1 MAISLPS
8 VRGVSRSAMI
18 ELVGCRHVN
27 MQALAICVTALYVVQ
42 ACTLHTMNNIQHN
55 EQYTVCI
62 QCTYNTH
69 HAGTRHHSTYHPPH
83 RLWRC
88 KGVVP
93 GGIRP
98 GRRIPPGT
106 TPYNAGTTRG
116 YGVGTAW
123 VRRGYGVAACSA
135 RQTTCDRRSLRFNR
149 HHTGKYLHGTEC
161 SIRTLFPLKTL
172 CGAICSE
179 RSATFRSISSH
190 SIVLAVTSFLPQ
202 ATATSFCNKLLQQ
215 ASDHIQPDSF
225 SCRGVTA
232 QEETNRRKATDNM
245 QQATV

>member
-1 MAISLPS
+1 
-8 VRGVSRSAMI
+8 
-18 ELVGCRHVN
+18 

-42 ACTLHTMNNIQHN
+42 ACTLHTMNNIQCAYSVH
-55 EQYTVCI
+55 T
-62 QCTYNTH
+62 
-69 HAGTRHHSTYHPPH
+69 TRTMQA
-83 RLWRC
+83 R
-88 KGVVP
+88 
-93 GGIRP
+93 
-98 GRRIPPGT
+98 
-106 TPYNAGTTRG
+106 GTTRLTTRRTDCGVAKAWYPVVSVLGGG
-116 YGVGTAW
+116 YHRVPRRTTPVPRVGTAW

-190 SIVLAVTSFLPQ
+190 SVVLAVTSFLPQ
-202 ATATSFCNKLLQQ
+202 ATATSFCHKLLQQ

-245 QQATV
+245 QQTTV